1 MVNYVHQQWD
11 GRIKL
16 KSKKFKIISASRKT
30 AKAAAFI
37 SQGKGRIFI
46 NKKPVEIL
54 NPLIA
59 RERILT
65 PLEIIGNSRDTID
78 ISVRVSGGGYMGQ
91 AEACAI
97 AISKALVIHFK
108 TNKALRSNLI
118 NFDKHL
124 LSGDS
129 RRTESKKFG
138 GTGARTRKQ
147 KSYR

>member
-1 MVNYVHQQWD
+1 M
-11 GRIKL
+11 
-16 KSKKFKIISASRKT
+16 KSKKSKIIPASRKT

-37 SQGKGRIFI
+37 SQGKGRVFI

-65 PLEIIGNSRDTID
+65 PLEIIGDSRNMID
-78 ISVRVSGGGYMGQ
+78 ITVRVSGGGYMGQ

-108 TNKALRSNLI
+108 TNKALRSNII

-129 RRTESKKFG
+129 RRTETKKVG
-138 GTGARTRKQ
+138 GPGARRKKQ

>member
-1 MVNYVHQQWD
+1 VNYHHQWD
-11 GRIKL
+11 GRINL
-16 KSKKFKIISASRKT
+16 KPKKSKIISASRKT
-30 AKAAAFI
+30 AKAAAYV
-37 SQGKGRIFI
+37 SQGQGRVFI

-65 PLEIIGNSRDTID
+65 PLEIIGDSRNTID
-78 ISVRVSGGGYMGQ
+78 ITVRVSGGGYMGQ

-108 TNKALRSNLI
+108 SNKSLRTTLT

-129 RRTESKKFG
+129 RRSEPKKFG
-138 GTGARTRKQ
+138 GTGARRKKQ

>member
-1 MVNYVHQQWD
+1 VNYHHQWD
-11 GRIKL
+11 GRINLKPK
-16 KSKKFKIISASRKT
+16 KSKIIPASRKT
-30 AKAAAFI
+30 AKAAAYV
-37 SQGKGRIFI
+37 SQGQGRVFI

-65 PLEIIGNSRDTID
+65 PLEIIGDSRNTID
-78 ISVRVSGGGYMGQ
+78 ITVRVSGGGYMGQ

-108 TNKALRSNLI
+108 TNKSLRTTLT

-129 RRTESKKFG
+129 RRSEPKKFG
-138 GTGARTRKQ
+138 GTGARRKKQ

>member
-1 MVNYVHQQWD
+1 MNYHHQWD
-11 GRIKL
+11 GRINL
-16 KSKKFKIISASRKT
+16 KSKKSKIIPASRKT
-30 AKAAAFI
+30 AKAAAYV
-37 SQGKGRIFI
+37 SQGQGRVFI

-65 PLEIIGNSRDTID
+65 PLEIIGDSRNTID
-78 ISVRVSGGGYMGQ
+78 ITVRVSGGGYMGQ

-108 TNKALRSNLI
+108 TNKALRSNI
-118 NFDKHL
+118 TNFDKHL

-129 RRTESKKFG
+129 RRTETKKFG
-138 GTGARTRKQ
+138 GPGARRRKQ